1 MRSSCR
7 ISCCWGKKEMNLNGS
22 YSRKITKQ
30 TGLEIV
36 IRTSRTLC
44 CYSRIKPNNQVSII
58 IETTFLKN
66 YHGTSRSSSKKERL
80 NKNGNVMSLEGITP
94 FNILTD
100 LYYKNLRHLKNPSNK
115 SLSSNREIKVILFPR
130 KLYTNNLNIIRSII
144 PKIYW
149 TKGLQ
154 RSES

>member
-1 MRSSCR
+1 
-7 ISCCWGKKEMNLNGS
+7 
-22 YSRKITKQ
+22 
-30 TGLEIV
+30 
-36 IRTSRTLC
+36 
-44 CYSRIKPNNQVSII
+44 
-58 IETTFLKN
+58 
-66 YHGTSRSSSKKERL
+66 
-80 NKNGNVMSLEGITP
+80 MSLEGITP